1 MNPIL
6 IVDDEAAI
14 AMLVRRILTEAGYRC
29 QAVTDSRAA
38 ANLLEKN
45 RYDLV
50 LLDVMMPHL
59 DGYDL
64 LAYLRPTG
72 TPCIFITAKDAVA
85 ERVRGLNSGA
95 DDYIVKP
102 FAPTELVARVES
114 VLRRAGR
121 STAVYTMWEYTVDAA
136 ACRVLRGEEEM
147 HLTRK
152 EYDLL
157 LLFLRNRGRA
167 LYRDYLY
174 ETVWGDDGTGCDT
187 RTLDTH
193 IARLRRKLNLG
204 DRKIVLFVGRLIP
217 EKGAGLLAQ
226 AVAQLPGVVLVAAGS
241 GPQQQELADLGA
253 VTPGALPHDAVV
265 QLLRQADVYC
275 LPTRYAEGF
284 PTTLLEAAA
293 CRCPIVT
300 TRTAGTDELLPGDD
314 YAVFLAN
321 AAPETI
327 RAGLETLLA
336 EPAAARTRAEN
347 TRQNLCSHFTWQ
359 AVFATMMEAVTSAK
373 RS

>member
-1 MNPIL
+1 MANEKIL
-6 IVDDEAAI
+6 VVDDDKNICELLRLYLVKEGYNVTMVHDGGAAL
-14 AMLVRRILTEAGYRC
+14 AEFDKLHP
-29 QAVTDSRAA
+29 
-38 ANLLEKN
+38 
-45 RYDLV
+45 DLV
-50 LLDVMMPHL
+50 LLDVMMPVM
-59 DGYDL
+59 DGWEVCRK
-64 LAYLRPTG
+64 LRAKDN
-72 TPCIFITAKDAVA
+72 TPIIMLTAKGETYDKVL
-85 ERVRGLNSGA
+85 GLELGA

-204 DRKIVLFVGRLIP
+204 DRLRSARQIGYML
-217 EKGAGLLAQ
+217 EK
-226 AVAQLPGVVLVAAGS
+226 
-241 GPQQQELADLGA
+241 E
-253 VTPGALPHDAVV
+253 
-265 QLLRQADVYC
+265 
-275 LPTRYAEGF
+275 
-284 PTTLLEAAA
+284 
-293 CRCPIVT
+293 
-300 TRTAGTDELLPGDD
+300 
-314 YAVFLAN
+314 
-321 AAPETI
+321 
-327 RAGLETLLA
+327 
-336 EPAAARTRAEN
+336 
-347 TRQNLCSHFTWQ
+347 
-359 AVFATMMEAVTSAK
+359 
-373 RS
+373 

>member
-1 MNPIL
+1 MGYIYYTSNPAGMQSKAPRQPKAAEFFSGVICKAGLQILAKSSPSCNILLYNGGIREVRSMNPIL

-45 RYDLV
+45 NYDLV

-193 IARLRRKLNLG
+193 IARLRRKLSLG
-204 DRKIVLFVGRLIP
+204 DRLHSVRQIGYML
-217 EKGAGLLAQ
+217 EK
-226 AVAQLPGVVLVAAGS
+226 
-241 GPQQQELADLGA
+241 E
-253 VTPGALPHDAVV
+253 
-265 QLLRQADVYC
+265 
-275 LPTRYAEGF
+275 
-284 PTTLLEAAA
+284 
-293 CRCPIVT
+293 
-300 TRTAGTDELLPGDD
+300 
-314 YAVFLAN
+314 
-321 AAPETI
+321 
-327 RAGLETLLA
+327 
-336 EPAAARTRAEN
+336 
-347 TRQNLCSHFTWQ
+347 
-359 AVFATMMEAVTSAK
+359 
-373 RS
+373 

>member
-38 ANLLEKN
+38 ADLLEKN

-152 EYDLL
+152 DMTYFCCFCATAVGLC
-157 LLFLRNRGRA
+157 
-167 LYRDYLY
+167 
-174 ETVWGDDGTGCDT
+174 TGIICMKLSGAMT
-187 RTLDTH
+187 
-193 IARLRRKLNLG
+193 AR
-204 DRKIVLFVGRLIP
+204 
-217 EKGAGLLAQ
+217 
-226 AVAQLPGVVLVAAGS
+226 
-241 GPQQQELADLGA
+241 A
-253 VTPGALPHDAVV
+253 VTPARSTPTLPV
-265 QLLRQADVYC
+265 C
-275 LPTRYAEGF
+275 
-284 PTTLLEAAA
+284 AA
-293 CRCPIVT
+293 
-300 TRTAGTDELLPGDD
+300 
-314 YAVFLAN
+314 
-321 AAPETI
+321 
-327 RAGLETLLA
+327 
-336 EPAAARTRAEN
+336 
-347 TRQNLCSHFTWQ
+347 S
-359 AVFATMMEAVTSAK
+359 
-373 RS
+373 

>member
-1 MNPIL
+1 MNRIL
-6 IVDDEAAI
+6 LVDDDLE
-14 AMLVRRILTEAGYRC
+14 LTQLLTESLTLEGF
-29 QAVTDSRAA
+29 QVTVAEDGEEGLQRLAEQSF
-38 ANLLEKN
+38 N
-45 RYDLV
+45 LV

-157 LLFLRNRGRA
+157 LLFLRNRDRA

-174 ETVWGDDGTGCDT
+174 ETVWGEDDIADST

-193 IARLRRKLNLG
+193 VTRLRRKLHLG
-204 DRKIVLFVGRLIP
+204 DRLRTVRNVGYML
-217 EKGAGLLAQ
+217 EK
-226 AVAQLPGVVLVAAGS
+226 
-241 GPQQQELADLGA
+241 E
-253 VTPGALPHDAVV
+253 
-265 QLLRQADVYC
+265 
-275 LPTRYAEGF
+275 
-284 PTTLLEAAA
+284 
-293 CRCPIVT
+293 
-300 TRTAGTDELLPGDD
+300 
-314 YAVFLAN
+314 
-321 AAPETI
+321 
-327 RAGLETLLA
+327 
-336 EPAAARTRAEN
+336 
-347 TRQNLCSHFTWQ
+347 
-359 AVFATMMEAVTSAK
+359 
-373 RS
+373 

>member
-1 MNPIL
+1 MDVRWGRRGVPPLRGVEDAAPYALFFAGAGLTRPLRSHFYFVIL
-6 IVDDEAAI
+6 LPVQ
-14 AMLVRRILTEAGYRC
+14 RFPRKH
-29 QAVTDSRAA
+29 AVFQRHIP
-38 ANLLEKN
+38 
-45 RYDLV
+45 V

-204 DRKIVLFVGRLIP
+204 DRLHSVRQIGYML
-217 EKGAGLLAQ
+217 EK
-226 AVAQLPGVVLVAAGS
+226 
-241 GPQQQELADLGA
+241 E
-253 VTPGALPHDAVV
+253 
-265 QLLRQADVYC
+265 
-275 LPTRYAEGF
+275 
-284 PTTLLEAAA
+284 
-293 CRCPIVT
+293 
-300 TRTAGTDELLPGDD
+300 
-314 YAVFLAN
+314 
-321 AAPETI
+321 
-327 RAGLETLLA
+327 
-336 EPAAARTRAEN
+336 
-347 TRQNLCSHFTWQ
+347 
-359 AVFATMMEAVTSAK
+359 
-373 RS
+373 

>member
-1 MNPIL
+1 MANEKIL
-6 IVDDEAAI
+6 VVDDDKNICELLRLYLVKEGYNVTMVHDGGAAL
-14 AMLVRRILTEAGYRC
+14 AEFDKLHP
-29 QAVTDSRAA
+29 
-38 ANLLEKN
+38 
-45 RYDLV
+45 DLV
-50 LLDVMMPHL
+50 LLDVMMPVM
-59 DGYDL
+59 DGWEVCRKIRAKDN
-64 LAYLRPTG
+64 
-72 TPCIFITAKDAVA
+72 TPIIMLTAKGETYDKVL
-85 ERVRGLNSGA
+85 GLELGA

-204 DRKIVLFVGRLIP
+204 DRLRSVRQIGYML
-217 EKGAGLLAQ
+217 EK
-226 AVAQLPGVVLVAAGS
+226 
-241 GPQQQELADLGA
+241 E
-253 VTPGALPHDAVV
+253 
-265 QLLRQADVYC
+265 
-275 LPTRYAEGF
+275 
-284 PTTLLEAAA
+284 
-293 CRCPIVT
+293 
-300 TRTAGTDELLPGDD
+300 
-314 YAVFLAN
+314 
-321 AAPETI
+321 
-327 RAGLETLLA
+327 
-336 EPAAARTRAEN
+336 
-347 TRQNLCSHFTWQ
+347 
-359 AVFATMMEAVTSAK
+359 
-373 RS
+373 

>member
-1 MNPIL
+1 MENKLHIL
-6 IVDDEAAI
+6 LCEDEESLG
-14 AMLVRRILTEAGYRC
+14 MLVREYLQAKGYDAELYLDGEAGYK
-29 QAVTDSRAA
+29 AFVKG
-38 ANLLEKN
+38 E
-45 RYDLV
+45 YDMC

-136 ACRVLRGEEEM
+136 ACRVLRGEEEI

-174 ETVWGDDGTGCDT
+174 ETVWGDDGTDCDT

-204 DRKIVLFVGRLIP
+204 DRLHSVRQIGYML
-217 EKGAGLLAQ
+217 EK
-226 AVAQLPGVVLVAAGS
+226 
-241 GPQQQELADLGA
+241 E
-253 VTPGALPHDAVV
+253 
-265 QLLRQADVYC
+265 
-275 LPTRYAEGF
+275 
-284 PTTLLEAAA
+284 
-293 CRCPIVT
+293 
-300 TRTAGTDELLPGDD
+300 
-314 YAVFLAN
+314 
-321 AAPETI
+321 
-327 RAGLETLLA
+327 
-336 EPAAARTRAEN
+336 
-347 TRQNLCSHFTWQ
+347 
-359 AVFATMMEAVTSAK
+359 
-373 RS
+373 

>member
-38 ANLLEKN
+38 ADLLEKN

-72 TPCIFITAKDAVA
+72 TPCIFITAK
-85 ERVRGLNSGA
+85 
-95 DDYIVKP
+95 
-102 FAPTELVARVES
+102 
-114 VLRRAGR
+114 
-121 STAVYTMWEYTVDAA
+121 DAA

-204 DRKIVLFVGRLIP
+204 DRLRSVRQIGYML
-217 EKGAGLLAQ
+217 EK
-226 AVAQLPGVVLVAAGS
+226 
-241 GPQQQELADLGA
+241 E
-253 VTPGALPHDAVV
+253 
-265 QLLRQADVYC
+265 
-275 LPTRYAEGF
+275 
-284 PTTLLEAAA
+284 
-293 CRCPIVT
+293 
-300 TRTAGTDELLPGDD
+300 
-314 YAVFLAN
+314 
-321 AAPETI
+321 
-327 RAGLETLLA
+327 
-336 EPAAARTRAEN
+336 
-347 TRQNLCSHFTWQ
+347 
-359 AVFATMMEAVTSAK
+359 
-373 RS
+373 

>member
-147 HLTRK
+147 HLTA
-152 EYDLL
+152 
-157 LLFLRNRGRA
+157 RNMTYFCYFCA
-167 LYRDYLY
+167 
-174 ETVWGDDGTGCDT
+174 T
-187 RTLDTH
+187 
-193 IARLRRKLNLG
+193 
-204 DRKIVLFVGRLIP
+204 
-217 EKGAGLLAQ
+217 GAGRCTGIICTK
-226 AVAQLPGVVLVAAGS
+226 PS
-241 GPQQQELADLGA
+241 GAMTARA
-253 VTPGALPHDAVV
+253 VTPARLTPTLPA
-265 QLLRQADVYC
+265 C
-275 LPTRYAEGF
+275 
-284 PTTLLEAAA
+284 AA
-293 CRCPIVT
+293 
-300 TRTAGTDELLPGDD
+300 
-314 YAVFLAN
+314 
-321 AAPETI
+321 
-327 RAGLETLLA
+327 
-336 EPAAARTRAEN
+336 
-347 TRQNLCSHFTWQ
+347 S
-359 AVFATMMEAVTSAK
+359 
-373 RS
+373 

>member
-121 STAVYTMWEYTVDAA
+121 STADAA
-136 ACRVLRGEEEM
+136 ACRVPRGEAEM

-204 DRKIVLFVGRLIP
+204 DRLRSVRQIGYML
-217 EKGAGLLAQ
+217 EK
-226 AVAQLPGVVLVAAGS
+226 
-241 GPQQQELADLGA
+241 E
-253 VTPGALPHDAVV
+253 
-265 QLLRQADVYC
+265 
-275 LPTRYAEGF
+275 
-284 PTTLLEAAA
+284 
-293 CRCPIVT
+293 
-300 TRTAGTDELLPGDD
+300 
-314 YAVFLAN
+314 
-321 AAPETI
+321 
-327 RAGLETLLA
+327 
-336 EPAAARTRAEN
+336 
-347 TRQNLCSHFTWQ
+347 
-359 AVFATMMEAVTSAK
+359 
-373 RS
+373 

>member
-114 VLRRAGR
+114 VLRRAGLYNVG
-121 STAVYTMWEYTVDAA
+121 VY
-136 ACRVLRGEEEM
+136 G
-147 HLTRK
+147 
-152 EYDLL
+152 
-157 LLFLRNRGRA
+157 GR
-167 LYRDYLY
+167 
-174 ETVWGDDGTGCDT
+174 C
-187 RTLDTH
+187 
-193 IARLRRKLNLG
+193 
-204 DRKIVLFVGRLIP
+204 
-217 EKGAGLLAQ
+217 GL
-226 AVAQLPGVVLVAAGS
+226 P
-241 GPQQQELADLGA
+241 
-253 VTPGALPHDAVV
+253 
-265 QLLRQADVYC
+265 C
-275 LPTRYAEGF
+275 
-284 PTTLLEAAA
+284 
-293 CRCPIVT
+293 
-300 TRTAGTDELLPGDD
+300 
-314 YAVFLAN
+314 
-321 AAPETI
+321 
-327 RAGLETLLA
+327 
-336 EPAAARTRAEN
+336 AAR
-347 TRQNLCSHFTWQ
+347 
-359 AVFATMMEAVTSAK
+359 
-373 RS
+373 

>member
-38 ANLLEKN
+38 ADLLEKN
-45 RYDLV
+45 SYDLV

-121 STAVYTMWEYTVDAA
+121 STAVYTMWEYT
-136 ACRVLRGEEEM
+136 G
-147 HLTRK
+147 
-152 EYDLL
+152 
-157 LLFLRNRGRA
+157 GR
-167 LYRDYLY
+167 
-174 ETVWGDDGTGCDT
+174 CS
-187 RTLDTH
+187 
-193 IARLRRKLNLG
+193 
-204 DRKIVLFVGRLIP
+204 
-217 EKGAGLLAQ
+217 
-226 AVAQLPGVVLVAAGS
+226 LP
-241 GPQQQELADLGA
+241 
-253 VTPGALPHDAVV
+253 
-265 QLLRQADVYC
+265 R
-275 LPTRYAEGF
+275 
-284 PTTLLEAAA
+284 
-293 CRCPIVT
+293 
-300 TRTAGTDELLPGDD
+300 
-314 YAVFLAN
+314 
-321 AAPETI
+321 
-327 RAGLETLLA
+327 
-336 EPAAARTRAEN
+336 AAR
-347 TRQNLCSHFTWQ
+347 
-359 AVFATMMEAVTSAK
+359 
-373 RS
+373 

>member
-1 MNPIL
+1 MNPSL

-114 VLRRAGR
+114 G
-121 STAVYTMWEYTVDAA
+121 
-136 ACRVLRGEEEM
+136 
-147 HLTRK
+147 
-152 EYDLL
+152 
-157 LLFLRNRGRA
+157 
-167 LYRDYLY
+167 
-174 ETVWGDDGTGCDT
+174 
-187 RTLDTH
+187 
-193 IARLRRKLNLG
+193 
-204 DRKIVLFVGRLIP
+204 
-217 EKGAGLLAQ
+217 
-226 AVAQLPGVVLVAAGS
+226 
-241 GPQQQELADLGA
+241 
-253 VTPGALPHDAVV
+253 
-265 QLLRQADVYC
+265 
-275 LPTRYAEGF
+275 
-284 PTTLLEAAA
+284 
-293 CRCPIVT
+293 
-300 TRTAGTDELLPGDD
+300 
-314 YAVFLAN
+314 
-321 AAPETI
+321 
-327 RAGLETLLA
+327 
-336 EPAAARTRAEN
+336 AAARRAQH
-347 TRQNLCSHFTWQ
+347 RRLYDVGVYGGRCGLPC
-359 AVFATMMEAVTSAK
+359 AA
-373 RS
+373 R